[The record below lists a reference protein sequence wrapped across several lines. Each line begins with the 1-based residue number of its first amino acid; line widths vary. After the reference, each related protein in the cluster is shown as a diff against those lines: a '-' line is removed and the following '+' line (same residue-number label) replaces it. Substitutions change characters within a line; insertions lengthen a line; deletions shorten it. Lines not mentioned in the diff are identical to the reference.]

1 MRRRQSTSFVVVV
14 VVVVDL
20 LLTAVRALPSTD
32 TLHYAVREEIS
43 VGSTIADIVTD
54 AGLHVYG
61 LEVRDLVT
69 TQRSAQRGDTICDIS
84 NRRDIDKLTHQFT
97 RLRAAPMPWR
107 FVLPRG
113 SLPLGDSHRSPA
125 PGGGES
131 RERISGIHTLQKSTS
146 RCLSHCLDIYEC
158 SGHFP
163 TSFLLHFLLYSD
175 ALLRASPCM
184 NFSAIC
190 YG

>member
-20 LLTAVRALPSTD
+20 LLTAVGALPSTD

-61 LEVRDLVT
+61 LEVLDVVT
-69 TQRSAQRGDTICDIS
+69 TQRSAHRGDTLYDIS
-84 NRRDIDKLTHQFT
+84 NRRDINKLTRQFR
-97 RLRAAPMPWR
+97 RLQTAPMPWR

-113 SLPLGDSHRSPA
+113 SLPSEIRIAHRLR
-125 PGGGES
+125 GES
-131 RERISGIHTLQKSTS
+131 PGNESLEFIRS
-146 RCLSHCLDIYEC
+146 RNQ
-158 SGHFP
+158 P
-163 TSFLLHFLLYSD
+163 V
-175 ALLRASPCM
+175 AV
-184 NFSAIC
+184 
-190 YG
+190 

>member
-14 VVVVDL
+14 VDL
-20 LLTAVRALPSTD
+20 LLTAVGALPSTD

-61 LEVRDLVT
+61 LEVLDVVT
-69 TQRSAQRGDTICDIS
+69 TQRSAHRGDTLYDIS

-113 SLPLGDSHRSPA
+113 SLPSEIRIAHRLR
-125 PGGGES
+125 GGGES

-146 RCLSHCLDIYEC
+146 RCLSHAWIFTNVRVSSL
-158 SGHFP
+158 FLF
-163 TSFLLHFLLYSD
+163 SFTFCCI
-175 ALLRASPCM
+175 AMP
-184 NFSAIC
+184 F
-190 YG
+190 YGRLPA